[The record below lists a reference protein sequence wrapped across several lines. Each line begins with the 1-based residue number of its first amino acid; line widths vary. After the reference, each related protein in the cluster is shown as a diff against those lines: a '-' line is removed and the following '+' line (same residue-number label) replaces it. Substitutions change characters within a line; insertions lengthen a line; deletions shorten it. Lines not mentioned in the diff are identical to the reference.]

1 MKKLSFAAAVAAA
14 AAIAPTS
21 ALAGT
26 FSGVVVGKAPGSLA
40 VAARSGA
47 VHTIRTRAHPRIGAR
62 VVVRGASVR
71 TTGFAQRVRIH
82 AVIVR
87 RAGATTF
94 LAGGRSLLA
103 IRTGRRLASVVDN
116 SQPGT
121 GAVVDTTAQVSSGGT
136 LVAGSTQVVGQMSKV
151 EVQALVVSVGAGT
164 ITLSVNGPTLVLSLP
179 AGIQLPSS
187 LVHQTVT
194 LTLDLAGGQPTA
206 NEANDEQGDNNDQ
219 GDDNDDQ
226 GDDNGGSG
234 SGGSGSGGG
243 GDGGDGG
250 GGGD

>member
-1 MKKLSFAAAVAAA
+1 MKKLSFVVAVAAA
-14 AAIAPTS
+14 AAIAPAS

-26 FSGVVVGKAPGSLA
+26 FSGIVVGKAPGSLA
-40 VAARSGA
+40 VAATSGA
-47 VHTIRTRAHPRIGAR
+47 VRTIRTRAHPRIGAR

-71 TTGFAQRVRIH
+71 TTGFAHRVRIQ

-87 RAGATTF
+87 RASATTF

-103 IRTGRRLASVVDN
+103 IRTGRRLASVVDTA
-116 SQPGT
+116 QPGT
-121 GAVVDTTAQVSSGGT
+121 GAVVDATAQVTSSGR
-136 LVAGSTQVVGQMSKV
+136 LVADSAQVVGEMSKV

-164 ITLSVNGPTLVLSLP
+164 ITLSVNGQTLVLSLP
-179 AGIQLPSS
+179 AGIQLPST

-194 LTLDLAGGQPTA
+194 LTLDLTGGQPTA
-206 NEANDEQGDNNDQ
+206 SEANDEQGDDNDQ
-219 GDDNDDQ
+219 GDDNGDQ
-226 GDDNGGSG
+226 GDDTGGSG
-234 SGGSGSGGG
+234 GGSGG